1 MKVPLID
8 VIFIAVAT
16 IAITH
21 IFQFIIIAEMI
32 TK

>member
-16 IAITH
+16 IAITY